1 MDGLLKKLDLLN
13 RIASFLVV
21 MLSLGTLWG
30 FSQDSAGFRQ
40 KKILAGQS
48 EHQLD
53 TLSIHASSFLIIGP
67 DGAPL
72 DAAFWS
78 LDAMNARLSIRV
90 PSYWNHDSI
99 AISYRVFPVLLT
111 APYFHKDPATLF
123 DPQTAASPMPL
134 RLGVSP
140 PGEGLLRMDGLQS
153 SGSITRG
160 INVGNRQDLSLQSA
174 MNLQL
179 SGNISEEIAINA
191 VISDQDIPFQ
201 PDGTTRQIQD
211 FDKVFI
217 ELTGLGGNI
226 VAGDIELERP
236 EGYFMNFSR
245 RAQGG
250 LASYTTRAHGD
261 GLLGGAEVQLTA
273 AGAIA
278 KGKYVRNQ
286 LTAVE
291 GNQGPY
297 KLSGASNESYIVVL
311 AGTERVFI
319 DGVPLTRG
327 MDHDYVIDYNMAEIT
342 FTSRRIITRESRI
355 LVEFEYAERNYARSV
370 LFAGANIK
378 TEKAALR
385 INFFSEQD
393 HKNQSLFQELTEERI
408 DRMAAAGDDL
418 SRAFDWNV
426 DSTGFRNDRV
436 MYLMTDS
443 LGFDSVFV
451 FSTDPERAVY
461 TLGFSFIGQ
470 GNGNY
475 RQISSAANGRVF
487 QWVAPAN
494 GQKQGTHE
502 PIVLLVTP
510 KKMQMLSIGAD
521 YQLSQRTSAGLEFA
535 LSNHDINLFSDL
547 DKADDLGYGLL
558 FSINN
563 KTPLPGLGDGQWN
576 LMIGGSH
583 ELASRHFNHVERYR
597 PLEFERDWNLG
608 ELAAP
613 APENNTSLSLQ
624 LANPQSGSAR
634 YQFRSFQQGSIYS
647 GFMNMADMR
656 LKTGGLRLFYDGSL
670 LSSSGWQQTAF
681 YRHRA
686 GVSHPIL
693 FFMAGIEHQMEDN
706 RRKTAIADTLLGSS
720 AFFDEWMFFLSNP
733 DTTRNRYRMYHKLRN
748 DSRPLAS
755 GFAHEA
761 TARDYGISY
770 ELLKNPQQRLLMNVA
785 LRSLSIAGAQDENT
799 MSGRLD
805 YFSRWAG
812 GAVVSALFYETG
824 SGMERAREYIYLEV
838 PAGQG
843 VYTWID
849 YNGNGIMELDEFELA
864 LYPDQ
869 ASFIR
874 VFVPTD
880 DFTKVFSNSYSH
892 TLTVDPRVA
901 WRGEEGIKGLLAR
914 FSNQTSL
921 RIDRKNQGEV
931 SASSFNPFL
940 IDVDEPSLVAL
951 SASFRNT
958 LFFNR
963 SSGVFTMELT
973 RLDNRNKMLLSN
985 GFESRVLKNTGLRTR
1000 WNIDRRFSL
1009 EMLASTGEKENQAE
1023 FFLNR
1028 NYLIRSYAVEPSIS
1042 YQHQNRWRVSM
1053 FYGFT
1058 DKENILGV
1066 EREKAGIHK
1075 AGLEA
1080 RYSIPGRGNLNGR
1093 YQLSQINFPSEGG
1106 SPVAFEM
1113 LESLN
1118 PGTNSIWHLSWQ
1130 QNLNAWLQLNLSYH
1144 GRKSPGANM
1153 VHTGSMQVRAMF

>member
-1 MDGLLKKLDLLN
+1 
-13 RIASFLVV
+13 
-21 MLSLGTLWG
+21 
-30 FSQDSAGFRQ
+30 
-40 KKILAGQS
+40 
-48 EHQLD
+48 
-53 TLSIHASSFLIIGP
+53 
-67 DGAPL
+67 
-72 DAAFWS
+72 
-78 LDAMNARLSIRV
+78 MNARLSLRM
-90 PSYWNHDSI
+90 PPFWSNDSLS
-99 AISYRVFPVLLT
+99 ISYRVFPILLT

-123 DPQTAASPMPL
+123 DPEAVALPVPL
-134 RLGVSP
+134 RPGAST

-153 SGSITRG
+153 TGSITRG
-160 INVGNRQDLSLQSA
+160 ITVGNRQDLSLQSA

-217 ELTGLGGNI
+217 ELTGLGRKL
-226 VAGDIELERP
+226 VAGDFELERP
-236 EGYFMNFSR
+236 QGYFMNFSR

-250 LASYTTRAHGD
+250 MASYTTRAHD
-261 GLLGGAEVQLTA
+261 EGLLGGAEVQLSA

-319 DGVPLTRG
+319 DGVLLTRG
-327 MDHDYVIDYNMAEIT
+327 MDHDYVIDYNMAEIS
-342 FTSRRIITRESRI
+342 FTSRRIIARESRI
-355 LVEFEYAERNYARSV
+355 VAEFEYAERNYARSV
-370 LFAGANIK
+370 LFSGANIQ

-393 HKNQSLFQELTEERI
+393 HKNQSLYQELTDERI
-408 DRMAAAGDDL
+408 ERMAAAGDDL

-436 MYLMTDS
+436 MYFLTDS

-461 TLGFSFIGQ
+461 TLGFSLVGE

-487 QWVAPAN
+487 QWVAPSN
-494 GQKQGTHE
+494 GLKQGTHE

-510 KKMQMLSIGAD
+510 KKAQMLSIGSS
-521 YQLSQRTSAGLEFA
+521 YMLSQRTSAGLEFA
-535 LSNHDINLFSDL
+535 LSNQDINLFSGL

-563 KTPLPGLGDGQWN
+563 KTPLPGWGNGQWN
-576 LMIGGSH
+576 LLIAGSH
-583 ELASRHFNHVERYR
+583 ELASRHFNHIERYR

-608 ELAAP
+608 ENAAP

-634 YQFRSFQQGSIYS
+634 YQFRSFQQGSAYS
-647 GFMNMADMR
+647 GFMNMADVR
-656 LKTGGLRLFYDGSL
+656 LKTGELRMFYDGSL
-670 LSSSGWQQTAF
+670 LNSSGWQQTAF

-693 FFMAGIEHQMEDN
+693 FFVGGLEHQMEDN
-706 RRKTAIADTLLGSS
+706 RRKPAGADSLLASS
-720 AFFDEWMFFLSNP
+720 AFFNEWLFFLTNP
-733 DTTRNRYRMYHKLRN
+733 DTTRNRYRIYHKLRN
-748 DSRPLAS
+748 DSRPTIN

-761 TARDYGISY
+761 IARDYGVSF
-770 ELLKNPQQRLLMNVA
+770 ELLKNPQQRLLMNAA
-785 LRSLSIAGAQDENT
+785 LRSLSLASGPDENT
-799 MSGRLD
+799 MSGRVD

-880 DFTKVFSNSYSH
+880 DFSRVFSTSYSH
-892 TLTVDPRVA
+892 TLTLDPRVA
-901 WRGEEGIKGLLAR
+901 WRGQEGIRGLLAR

-921 RIDRKNQGEV
+921 RIDRKNQDEIT
-931 SASSFNPFL
+931 ASSFNPFL

-951 SASFRNT
+951 NSSFRNT

-963 SSGVFTMELT
+963 SSGVFSMELT
-973 RLDNRNKMLLSN
+973 WLDNRNKMLLSN
-985 GFESRVLKNTGLRTR
+985 GFESRVMKNTGLRTR

-1009 EMLASTGEKENQAE
+1009 EILASSGEKENQAE

-1028 NYLIRSYAVEPSIS
+1028 NYLIRSFAVEPSIS
-1042 YQHQNRWRVSM
+1042 YQYENRWRVSI
-1053 FYGFT
+1053 FYGYT
-1058 DKENILGV
+1058 DKENTLAV
-1066 EREKAGIHK
+1066 DSEKAGIQK
-1075 AGLEA
+1075 TGLEV

-1093 YQLSQINFPSEGG
+1093 YQLSHINYPFEAGT
-1106 SPVAFEM
+1106 PVAFEM

-1118 PGTNSIWHLSWQ
+1118 PGTNSIWNLGWQ

-1144 GRKSPGANM
+1144 GRKSPGAKII
-1153 VHTGSMQVRAMF
+1153 HTGSMQVRAMF

>member
-1 MDGLLKKLDLLN
+1 M
-13 RIASFLVV
+13 A
-21 MLSLGTLWG
+21 
-30 FSQDSAGFRQ
+30 FSQEGIGFRQ
-40 KKILAGQS
+40 KMIWAGQN
-48 EHQLD
+48 EYQLD
-53 TLSIHASSFLIIGP
+53 TLSIHANSFSIIGP
-67 DGAPL
+67 DGTPL

-78 LDAMNARLSIRV
+78 LDAMAARLSLQM
-90 PSYWNHDSI
+90 PPYWNNDSLWV
-99 AISYRVFPVLLT
+99 SYRVFPVLLT
-111 APYFHKDPATLF
+111 APYFHKDPSSLF
-123 DPQTAASPMPL
+123 DPETTVLPL
-134 RLGVSP
+134 PLAPGVSP

-153 SGSITRG
+153 FGSITRG
-160 INVGNRQDLSLQSA
+160 ITVGNRQDLSMQSA

-179 SGNISEEIAINA
+179 TGNISEEIAINA

-217 ELTGLGGNI
+217 ELTGLGGSLI
-226 VAGDIELERP
+226 AGDFEMERP

-245 RAQGG
+245 RAQG
-250 LASYTTRAHGD
+250 AKARYTTRAHEE
-261 GLLGGAEVQLTA
+261 GLLGGAQVNLTA

-297 KLSGASNESYIVVL
+297 KLSGASNESYIMVL
-311 AGTERVFI
+311 AGTERVYI
-319 DGVPLTRG
+319 DGVLLTRG
-327 MDHDYVIDYNMAEIT
+327 MDHDYAIDYNMAELT
-342 FTSRRIITRESRI
+342 FTSRRIITRENRI
-355 LVEFEYAERNYARSV
+355 VVEFEYAERNYARSV
-370 LFAGANIK
+370 LFTGANIQ

-393 HKNQSLFQELTEERI
+393 HKNQPLFQELSDQRI

-461 TLGFSFIGQ
+461 TLGFSFVGE

-487 QWVAPAN
+487 QWVAPSN
-494 GQKQGTHE
+494 GMKQGTHE

-510 KKMQMLSIGAD
+510 KKMQMLSIGTS
-521 YQLSQRTSAGLEFA
+521 YQIGQRTSAGLEFA
-535 LSNHDINLFSDL
+535 LSNRDLNLFSDL

-558 FSINN
+558 FNISN
-563 KTPLPGLGDGQWN
+563 KTPLPGWGNGKWDL
-576 LMIGGSH
+576 LITAIH
-583 ELASRHFNHVERYR
+583 ELASKHFNPVERYR
-597 PLEFERDWNLG
+597 PLEFDRDWNLG
-608 ELAAP
+608 ELAEP
-613 APENNTSLSLQ
+613 TTENNSSLSLQ
-624 LANPQSGSAR
+624 LANPQNGNAR
-634 YQFRSFQQGSIYS
+634 YQFRSFQQGSAYS
-647 GFMNMADMR
+647 GFMNVADVR
-656 LKTGGLRLFYDGSL
+656 LKTGELRVFYDGSL
-670 LSSSGWQQTAF
+670 LNSSGWQQTAF

-686 GVSHPIL
+686 GISHPL
-693 FFMAGIEHQMEDN
+693 WFFVAGIEHQMEDN
-706 RRKTAIADTLLGSS
+706 RRKTSGADTLLDSS
-720 AFFDEWMFFLSNP
+720 AFFDEWLFFLTNP
-733 DTTRNRYRMYHKLRN
+733 DTTRNRYRIYHKLRN
-748 DSRPLAS
+748 DSRPLAN

-761 TARDYGISY
+761 TAKDYGISY
-770 ELLKNPQQRLLMNVA
+770 ELLKNPKQRLLMNVA
-785 LRSLSIAGAQDENT
+785 LRSLSLASNQDENT

-805 YFSRWAG
+805 YFSRWAD

-869 ASFIR
+869 ANFIR

-880 DFTKVFSNSYSH
+880 EFSRVFSTSYSH
-892 TLTVDPRVA
+892 SLTVDPRVA

-921 RIDRKNQGEV
+921 RIDRKNQDEIN
-931 SASSFNPFL
+931 ASSFNPFL

-951 SASFRNT
+951 SSSFRNT

-963 SSGVFTMELT
+963 SSGIFTMELIW
-973 RLDNRNKMLLSN
+973 LDNRNKMLLSN
-985 GFESRVLKNTGLRTR
+985 GFETRVLKNTGLRTR

-1009 EMLASTGEKENQAE
+1009 EMFASTGEKENQTE

-1042 YQHQNRWRVSM
+1042 YQYENRWRISI

-1058 DKENILGV
+1058 DKENTLGL
-1066 EREKAGIHK
+1066 EREKAGLHK
-1075 AGLEA
+1075 SGLEI
-1080 RYSIPGRGNLNGR
+1080 RYSIPGRGNLSGR
-1093 YQLSQINFPSEGG
+1093 YQLSQINYPFEPG

-1118 PGTNSIWHLSWQ
+1118 PGTNSIWNLNWQ

-1153 VHTGSMQVRAMF
+1153 IHTGSMQVRAMF